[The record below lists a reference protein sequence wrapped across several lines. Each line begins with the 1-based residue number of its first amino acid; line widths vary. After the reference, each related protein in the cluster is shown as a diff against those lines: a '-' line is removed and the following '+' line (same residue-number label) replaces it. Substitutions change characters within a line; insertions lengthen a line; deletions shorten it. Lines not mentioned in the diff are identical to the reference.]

1 MKPLSISA
9 CKNFFLRKIRAN
21 PGVKPSFME
30 NLLNAG
36 EAELDK
42 PLNRANFVVIDTEL
56 TGLDL
61 KKDSIVSIGAIKFTE
76 GKIELGNFFYR
87 VIQPET
93 DLKKESIVIHGITP
107 TEAMECPGIGIL
119 LPEFINFCKGRVI
132 VGYCVDIDI
141 SFINKEVKKIAG
153 FNLQNPAIDTFG
165 MHCYIT
171 KKEEQSDAFCPLHAH
186 GATLFEL
193 AKKHDISTAGA
204 HNALSDAFITA
215 QLFQR
220 FVGKMERFGIETVR
234 DLLRISKS

>member
-1 MKPLSISA
+1 MPFSIAAYKNLLLKKVCAKPDV
-9 CKNFFLRKIRAN
+9 R
-21 PGVKPSFME
+21 PSLLE
-30 NLLNAG
+30 NLLCS
-36 EAELDK
+36 AESEMDK
-42 PLNRANFVVIDTEL
+42 PLNSANFVVIDTEL

-61 KKDSIVSIGAIKFTE
+61 KKDSIVSIGAIKVTA

-132 VGYCVDIDI
+132 VGHCVDIDI

-153 FNLQNPAIDTFG
+153 FNMQNPALDTFK
-165 MHCYIT
+165 MHCYI
-171 KKEEQSDAFCPLHAH
+171 KKRDENIDAFCPMHTQ
-186 GATLFEL
+186 GASLFEI
-193 AKKHDISTAGA
+193 AKNNGITISSA
-204 HNALSDAFITA
+204 HNALSDAFVTA

-220 FVGKMERFGIETVR
+220 FIGKLEHFGIETVR
-234 DLLRISKS
+234 DLLRLSRS